1 MKYMEKKQL
10 DFLYREDLKS
20 IDPEV
25 QHLINLEEERQVR
38 KLIFIPSEST
48 APASVRSSLS
58 SVLQNMYAEG
68 YPPEYMQSQ
77 NEEQILD
84 YEQQLSIYRRYSD
97 PRYYKGVEFAD
108 VLESLAKR
116 RCAETFCPDFMSP
129 EDLYV
134 NVQALSGA
142 PANNAV
148 YQALITPGTTIMG
161 MDLFHG
167 GHLSHGSPV
176 NRSGKL
182 YNAVH
187 YSVDPDTEKI
197 NYEKVRELAIQH
209 QPKIIIC
216 GYSSYPWIPDWQEFR
231 KIADEIGAYMFA
243 DISHIAGLIAARVVP
258 SPVGIADVITFT
270 THKTL
275 CGPRGACIITK
286 DAALAKKIDKA
297 VFPGEQGGPHVQVFA
312 AMATTFKIAQS
323 EQFHELQQQILLNC
337 KAMGDQLQK
346 RGIRLSFQGTDSH
359 LLNID
364 CKSVKGE
371 NGAVLS
377 GDIAARILDLVGIVA
392 NRNTI
397 PGDVS
402 AFKAGGVRLGTPWVT
417 QRGLKEQDMIEI
429 ADIIADTLQAV
440 QPYYLAGGKKSL
452 RAKIDFSTFENA
464 KIRIRT
470 LADRADTDLTIER
483 HGYPFFAY
491 LDDYEKEKSDS
502 VTFSLQ
508 GEKIRSFLNYAVV
521 DDIEQLKK
529 NEVMPASMMI
539 EGKSIAFSLAIGNE
553 PEQFFATLAN
563 QDAGVF
569 AAWLRDLSDG
579 FIHFD
584 ADLTRKL
591 PGPVIIKEA
600 ALPEGLQTIQP
611 PSENRK
617 PYHIGE
623 LLTLT
628 TAPTLPEFS
637 WQENNEEVLKRTCL
651 YQQHIDANAKM
662 VPFAGWEMPVWY
674 TSVVEEHKAVRTS
687 AGLFDVSHMGV
698 FMAQGADAVAFL
710 DSVCANEIAALEIGE
725 SCYTHFL
732 DADAN
737 VIDDTI
743 VYRYAQYEYLVV
755 VNASNEQK
763 DWAWF
768 QAVKDGSVLVDRH
781 NPNAAAYGRNV
792 ILHNLKDPSEGKGMR
807 VDIALQGPKSR
818 QILAKLGWDA
828 TTLKK
833 INALK
838 RTQICVG
845 TWQNTSVI
853 ISRTGYTGEKMA
865 FELFIHP
872 DKAVLLWNTLLEKG
886 AELGLLPCGL
896 GARDSLR
903 TEAGLPLYG
912 HEMGGDLNLGVNEA
926 GFSLFVKVHKPW
938 FIGRDAY
945 IASEMKRKGIV
956 VRFRFNQQRV
966 KMAHAGDPVLDE
978 RGKVVG
984 VVTSCAIDKEEYLTG
999 QAFVDSKYAVEG
1011 TSLLI
1016 YQNKDSLDD
1025 VCFDSMGTGSR
1036 VALPSAATVVSRF
1049 MK

>member
-1 MKYMEKKQL
+1 MEKKRH
-10 DFLYREDLKS
+10 DFLFREELRN

-25 QHLINLEEERQVR
+25 LQLIKLEEERQVR

-48 APASVRSSLS
+48 APASVRYSLS
-58 SVLQNMYAEG
+58 SVLQNLYAEG
-68 YPPEYMQSQ
+68 YPPEYMQTQ
-77 NEEQILD
+77 DENQILD
-84 YEQQLSIYRRYSD
+84 YEQQLAIYKRYSD

-116 RCAETFCPDFMSP
+116 RCAEAFCPDSMSP
-129 EDLYV
+129 EELFV

-182 YNAVH
+182 YNAIH
-187 YSVDPDTEKI
+187 YAVDPETEKI
-197 NYEKVRELAIQH
+197 DYQQVRALALQH

-231 KIADEIGAYMFA
+231 AIADEVGAYMFA

-275 CGPRGACIITK
+275 CGPRGACIVTK
-286 DAALAKKIDKA
+286 DASIAKKIDKA

-323 EQFHELQQQILLNC
+323 EQFHDLQQQILLNC

-346 RGIRLSFQGTDSH
+346 RGIRLAFQGTDSH

-364 CKSVKGE
+364 CKSIKGE
-371 NGAVLS
+371 DGAVLS

-417 QRGLKEQDMIEI
+417 QRGLKENDLCEI
-429 ADIIADTLQAV
+429 ADVIADTLQATH
-440 QPYYLAGGKKSL
+440 PYYLPGGKSKGL
-452 RAKIDFSTFENA
+452 RAKVDFSTFEDA
-464 KIRIRT
+464 KTRIRT
-470 LADRADTDLTIER
+470 IAYRAGTDLQIEH
-483 HGYPFFAY
+483 HGYPFFSY
-491 LDDYEKEKSDS
+491 IDDYSAAKIDET
-502 VTFSLQ
+502 TFSLR
-508 GEKIRSFLNYAVV
+508 GEKIRSFLNYALV
-521 DDIEQLKK
+521 DDIEQLKT
-529 NEVMPASMMI
+529 NEIMPISVMI
-539 EGKSIAFSLAIGNE
+539 DGKKVAMTLALGNNWDE
-553 PEQFFATLAN
+553 YFATLVT
-563 QDAGVF
+563 QDAGPF

-579 FIHFD
+579 FVHFD
-584 ADLTRKL
+584 PDLTRKL
-591 PGPVIIKEA
+591 PGPVIISETT
-600 ALPEGLQTIQP
+600 LPDDMHLIKP
-611 PSENRK
+611 SSENLK
-617 PYHIGE
+617 PYHIGQVI
-623 LLTLT
+623 TGKDRS
-628 TAPTLPEFS
+628 LPEFA
-637 WQENNEEVLKRTCL
+637 WKEKDDDVLKRTCL
-651 YQQHIDANAKM
+651 YQQHVVAGAQM

-674 TSVVEEHKAVRTS
+674 TSVVEEHKAVRAN

-698 FMAQGADAVAFL
+698 FMAEGVDAVAFL
-710 DSVCANEIAALEIGE
+710 DSVCANDISALEIGE

-732 DADAN
+732 DADGH

-743 VYRYAQYEYLVV
+743 VYRYAPQEYLVV
-755 VNASNEQK
+755 VNASNEHK

-768 QAVKDGSVLVDRH
+768 QAVKDGSVLIERH
-781 NPNAAAYGRNV
+781 KPWSVAYGRNV
-792 ILHNLKDPSEGKGMR
+792 ILHNLKNPAEGKGMR
-807 VDIALQGPKSR
+807 VDIALQGPTSR
-818 QILAKLGWDA
+818 QILIKLGWDEA
-828 TTLKK
+828 TLRK

-838 RTQICVG
+838 RTQLCVG

-872 DKAVLLWNTLLEKG
+872 EKAPLLWDTLLEKG
-886 AELGLLPCGL
+886 TDLGLKPCGL

-926 GFSLFVKVHKPW
+926 GFALFVKVHKPW

-945 IASEMKRKGIV
+945 IASEEKRKGIV
-956 VRFRFNQQRV
+956 IRFRFDQQRV
-966 KMAHAGDPVLDE
+966 KMAHSGDPVMDE
-978 RGKVVG
+978 RGKVIG

-999 QAFVDSKYAVEG
+999 QAFVDNKYAAEG

-1016 YQNKDSLDD
+1016 YQNKENLDD
-1025 VCFDSMGTGSR
+1025 VFFDSIKTGSR
-1036 VALPSAATVVSRF
+1036 VALPSSATVVSRF

>member
-1 MKYMEKKQL
+1 MEKNNL

-25 QHLINLEEERQVR
+25 QHLISLEEERQVR

-48 APASVRSSLS
+48 APISVRSSLS
-58 SVLQNMYAEG
+58 SVLQNVYAEG
-68 YPPEYMQSQ
+68 YPPEYMHSQ

-84 YEQQLSIYRRYSD
+84 YEQQLAIYKRYSD
-97 PRYYKGVEFAD
+97 PRYYKGVEFVD

-116 RCAETFCPDFMSP
+116 RCAETFCPDFLSP

-197 NYEKVRELAIQH
+197 DYQQVRELALQH

-286 DAALAKKIDKA
+286 DASLAKKIDKA
-297 VFPGEQGGPHVQVFA
+297 VFPGEQGGPHVHVFA
-312 AMATTFKIAQS
+312 AMATTFNIAQTK
-323 EQFHELQQQILLNC
+323 QFHDLQQQILLNC

-346 RGIRLSFQGTDSH
+346 RGIRLAFQGTDSH

-364 CKSVKGE
+364 CKSIKGKD
-371 NGAVLS
+371 GAVLS
-377 GDIAARILDLVGIVA
+377 GDIAARILDLIGIVA

-402 AFKAGGVRLGTPWVT
+402 AFKAGGVRLGTPWIT
-417 QRGLKEQDMIEI
+417 QRGLKEDDLREV
-429 ADIIADTLQAV
+429 ADIIADTLQAI
-440 QPYYLAGGKKSL
+440 QPYFMLGGKKSM
-452 RAKIDFSTFENA
+452 RAKVDFSIFESA

-470 LADRADTDLTIER
+470 IADKAGTDLTIER

-491 LDDYEKEKSDS
+491 LDDYSNDKSS
-502 VTFSLQ
+502 EITFSLH
-508 GEKIRSFLNYAVV
+508 GEKIRPFLNYAMV
-521 DDIEQLKK
+521 DDIEQFTNNEAMPTSIMIDGK
-529 NEVMPASMMI
+529 NI
-539 EGKSIAFSLAIGNE
+539 SLTLAMGNTPDE
-553 PEQFFATLAN
+553 YFATLSTR
-563 QDAGVF
+563 DAGIF

-584 ADLTRKL
+584 PDWMRKL
-591 PGPVIIKEA
+591 PGPIVVRESILPDGIRTIKPNSLNLKPYYIGSDSTVHA
-600 ALPEGLQTIQP
+600 DALPEFIWK
-611 PSENRK
+611 EREDDN
-617 PYHIGE
+617 
-623 LLTLT
+623 
-628 TAPTLPEFS
+628 
-637 WQENNEEVLKRTCL
+637 LKRTCL
-651 YQQHIDANAKM
+651 YQQHIGAGAKM

-674 TSVVEEHKAVRTS
+674 TSVVEEHKAVRTN

-698 FMAQGADAVAFL
+698 FMAEGIDAVAFL
-710 DSVCANEIAALEIGE
+710 DSVCANEIAALDIGE

-732 DADAN
+732 DADGN

-743 VYRYAQYEYLVV
+743 VYRYAQFEYLVV

-768 QAVKDGSVLVDRH
+768 QAVKNGAVLIDRQK
-781 NPNAAAYGRNV
+781 PWVTAFGRNV
-792 ILHNLKDPSEGKGMR
+792 VLHNLKDPAEGKGMR

-818 QILAKLGWDA
+818 QILAKLGWDEA
-828 TTLKK
+828 TMKK
-833 INALK
+833 INGLK
-838 RTQICVG
+838 RTQLCVG
-845 TWQNTSVI
+845 MWQNTSVI

-872 DKAVLLWNTLLEKG
+872 DKAPLLWNTLLEKG
-886 AELGLLPCGL
+886 ADLGLLPCGL

-926 GFSLFVKVHKPW
+926 GFALFVKVHKPW

-945 IASEMKRKGIV
+945 IVSEKKRKGIV
-956 VRFRFNQQRV
+956 VRFRFDQQRV
-966 KMAHAGDPVLDE
+966 KMAHSGDPVMDE
-978 RGKVVG
+978 RGKVIG

-999 QAFVDSKYAVEG
+999 QAFVDSRFTNEG

-1016 YQNKDSLDD
+1016 YQNKNNLED
-1025 VCFDSMGTGSR
+1025 VCFDSMKTGSR
-1036 VALPSAATVVSRF
+1036 VALPSSATVVSRF